1 MLAQDLFAVP
11 YKSRSEFATSHNKY
25 NIVIALYTTAY
36 ARATLYHYMESIIMA
51 PNCKLLYTGCV
62 VWINYITPHAFFKD
76 TDSVIFLGPR
86 NQPVPFEEGS
96 MLGQM
101 KNEFPE
107 HDVLAFYSGG

>member
-51 PNCKLLYTGCV
+51 PNCKLLYTGCCL
-62 VWINYITPHAFFKD
+62 NQLYYYTR
-76 TDSVIFLGPR
+76 IFLKT
-86 NQPVPFEEGS
+86 QI
-96 MLGQM
+96 L
-101 KNEFPE
+101 
-107 HDVLAFYSGG
+107 